1 MNSDT
6 RIGFIGSGNMA
17 LSLIKGLLASGYP
30 AEHIIATDPS
40 EDKRHSISQ
49 TLGIACI
56 EDNATA
62 VEQSDIVVLAVKPQ
76 ILQKVCEGI
85 VDAAQQKPTL
95 FVSVA
100 AGVRATDIVRWLG
113 GNIAIVRSMPNT
125 PAMIQSG
132 ATGLYA
138 NEFVSPEQKNQAE
151 NILRAVG
158 VTVWVNTES
167 DLDTV
172 TAVSGSGPAY
182 YFLFMEAMEKAAQGM
197 GLSEQTARTLTIQTA
212 FGAAK
217 MALESSEDCQQLRQN
232 VTSPNGTT
240 EKAIHSFEANHLK
253 DIVAEAMMCAKLRAE
268 TLADELSDCPPPK
281 KLEQR

>member
-1 MNSDT
+1 MNSN
-6 RIGFIGSGNMA
+6 IKISFIGSGNMA
-17 LSLIKGLLASGYP
+17 ISLIKGLLASGFP
-30 AEHIIATDPS
+30 AANIIATDPTES
-40 EDKRHSISQ
+40 KRQSISQ
-49 TLGIACI
+49 TLGIACL
-56 EDNATA
+56 EDNASA
-62 VEQSDIVVLAVKPQ
+62 VAQSDIIVLAIKPQ
-76 ILQKVCEGI
+76 VLQNVCTE
-85 VDAAQQKPTL
+85 VCDATQQKNPL
-95 FVSVA
+95 IISVA

-113 GNIAIVRSMPNT
+113 GKIAVVRCMPNT

-138 NEFVSPEQKNQAE
+138 NEFVSEEQKSQAE

-158 VTVWVNTES
+158 ITVWVNTEA

-182 YFLFMEAMEKAAQGM
+182 YFLFMEAMQKAAQGM
-197 GLSEQTARTLTIQTA
+197 GLSEQAARILTIQTA

-217 MALESSEDCQQLRQN
+217 MALESSDDCSQLRKN

-240 EKAIHSFEANHLK
+240 EKAIQSFENNRLE

-281 KLEQR
+281 KLEQH